1 MDKGAGVMNRRMV
14 CTVVAGATLWLAPAA
29 VAADP
34 TAIYADYTLDG
45 KLSCRYTKAD
55 LRAALRG
62 VALNQYG
69 DPFTVAGLK
78 RAIRRQ
84 LAPGG
89 CARAN
94 SGSSGIW
101 WIWFVVGL
109 PLLVALGTGAWS
121 VRRAFFRPA
130 Q

>member
-14 CTVVAGATLWLAPAA
+14 CTVLAGATLWLAPAA

-45 KLSCRYTKAD
+45 KLSCRYTRAD
-55 LRAALRG
+55 LQAALRG